1 MDKKVEL
8 LAPAGSLEKAKIAF
22 LYGADAVY
30 AGTSKLS
37 LRTRAEMESDSLKET
52 IEYAHSINKK
62 VYVAIN
68 IYARDNEYP
77 EVIEEVKRLS
87 KLNPDGLIIAD
98 GGIVEIAKEYAPN
111 IPIHISTQANTV
123 SSHGANFWRKNGAK
137 RVILA
142 RELHKSEIKGIVDNT
157 PKDFEVEMFIHGAI
171 CFGYS
176 GRCYLSTYL
185 ANRNSNLGDCA
196 QSCRWEYN
204 VYVEEAKKQGALMP
218 VEHDEKGTYIF
229 SSKDMCLLKDLPEI
243 LNMGV
248 CSLKI
253 EGRLKTTYYL
263 ATVINAYRHAI
274 DDYYLNPQSWKPEKY
289 LNELLKVKTRGLTDF
304 YFNDK
309 NNQDIQ
315 DYSGMQKNIEWE
327 HGAVVIDTNE
337 ERITTLEI
345 KNRLQLGDILEIILP
360 NCIEPYNFKIDNML
374 DYDTNVSIEYINP
387 GKEEQKV
394 KMRLPI
400 DVKPGIIIRRKRT
413 AI

>member
-37 LRTRAEMESDSLKET
+37 LRTRAEMESDSLRET
-52 IEYAHSINKK
+52 IEYAHAIGKK
-62 VYVAIN
+62 VYVALN
-68 IYARDNEYP
+68 IYARDNEY
-77 EVIEEVKRLS
+77 EEIIEEVKRLA
-87 KLNPDGLIIAD
+87 KLEPDGLIIAD
-98 GGIVEIAKEYAPN
+98 GGVVEIAKEYAPN

-123 SSHGANFWRKNGAK
+123 SSHSANFWRKNGAK

-142 RELHKSEIKGIVDNT
+142 RELHKSEIKAIVDNT
-157 PKDFEVEMFIHGAI
+157 PEDFEVEMFIHGAI

-176 GRCYLSTYL
+176 GRCYLSNYL
-185 ANRNSNLGDCA
+185 ANRNANSGDCA

-204 VYVEEAKKQGALMP
+204 VYVEETKKQGALMP

-229 SSKDMCLLKDLPEI
+229 SSKDMCLMKDLPEI

-274 DDYYLNPQSWKPEKY
+274 DDYYNNPNDWNWETYFK
-289 LNELLKVKTRGLTDF
+289 ELSKVKTRGLTDF

-315 DYSGMQKNIEWE
+315 DYLGIQKNVDWE
-327 HGAVVIDTNE
+327 HGAVAIDTDEND
-337 ERITTLEI
+337 ITTLEI
-345 KNRLQLGDILEIILP
+345 KNRLQLGDELEIILP
-360 NCIEPYNFKIDNML
+360 NTIEAYLFKIDNMI
-374 DYDTNVSIEYINP
+374 DYETGLAIEYINP
-387 GKEEQKV
+387 GKEGQKV
-394 KMRLPI
+394 KMKLPI
-400 DVKPGIIIRRKRT
+400 DVKPGYIIRRKR
-413 AI
+413 

>member
-1 MDKKVEL
+1 MDRKVEL

-37 LRTRAEMESDSLKET
+37 LRTRAEMESDSLRET
-52 IEYAHSINKK
+52 IEYAHSIGKK
-62 VYVAIN
+62 VYVALN
-68 IYARDNEYP
+68 IYARDNEY
-77 EVIEEVKRLS
+77 EEIIEEVKRLA
-87 KLNPDGLIIAD
+87 KLEPDGLIIAD
-98 GGIVEIAKEYAPN
+98 GGVVEIAKEYAPN

-123 SSHGANFWRKNGAK
+123 SSHSANFWRKNGAK

-142 RELHKSEIKGIVDNT
+142 RELHKSEIKAIVDNT
-157 PKDFEVEMFIHGAI
+157 PEDFEVEMFIHGAI

-176 GRCYLSTYL
+176 GRCYLSNYL
-185 ANRNSNLGDCA
+185 ANRNANSGDCA

-229 SSKDMCLLKDLPEI
+229 SSKDMCLMKDLPEI

-274 DDYYLNPQSWKPEKY
+274 DDYYNNPNDWNCEKY
-289 LNELLKVKTRGLTDF
+289 FKELSKVKTRGLTDF

-315 DYSGMQKNIEWE
+315 DYLGIQKNVDWE
-327 HGAVVIDTNE
+327 HGAVAIDTDENG
-337 ERITTLEI
+337 ITTLEI
-345 KNRLQLGDILEIILP
+345 KNRLQLGDELEIILP
-360 NCIEPYNFKIDNML
+360 NTIEAYLFKIDNMI
-374 DYDTNVSIEYINP
+374 DYETGLAIEYINP
-387 GKEEQKV
+387 GKEGQKV
-394 KMRLPI
+394 KMKLPI
-400 DVKPGIIIRRKRT
+400 DVKPGYIIRRKR
-413 AI
+413 